1 VQAILPQVQMEAT
14 GRHGR
19 ANAAAVDMPVASHA
33 SNYIPSLM
41 AMRKRVQNLRLI
53 WTIAQSGASAF
64 VNLIMPNLAG
74 ATGFG
79 LRYDMYLLGGVSS
92 REQLA

>member
-1 VQAILPQVQMEAT
+1 
-14 GRHGR
+14 
-19 ANAAAVDMPVASHA
+19 
-33 SNYIPSLM
+33 M
-41 AMRKRVQNLRLI
+41 AMRERVQNLRLS
-53 WTIAQSGASAF
+53 WTNSQQSGASAF